1 MMNINTFKE
10 QFDKRLPIELRPYLN
25 DDVISEAI
33 EYASYDA
40 GKRLRPFILYSLGRE
55 LELDK
60 RLINAFAVA
69 LELIHNYS
77 LVHDDLPAMDNDD
90 YRRGKFTVH
99 KKYGEANAILCG
111 DALLNLSM
119 EYLAHKLRDNDN
131 KNILKAMSYMYGSS
145 GVKGMILGQ
154 SQDIRMESGET
165 GEHTYDEYKV
175 MILNKTGRLFN
186 IAFLVPCILAD
197 KDEDT
202 MKNVLIFSRLF
213 AMSFQIKDD
222 LDDLKE
228 NKEIDGNN
236 ILKFHSIEEA
246 KEILEE
252 NLKKMKAL
260 QAKLNYETTKYSL
273 ELIK

>member
-1 MMNINTFKE
+1 M
-10 QFDKRLPIELRPYLN
+10 ELKPYLN

-33 EYASYDA
+33 EYASYEA
-40 GKRLRPFILYSLGRE
+40 GKRLRPFILCCLGKE
-55 LELDK
+55 LELDNK
-60 RLINAFAVA
+60 LVDAFAIA

-77 LVHDDLPAMDNDD
+77 LVHDDLPAMDNDE

-99 KKYGEANAILCG
+99 RKFGEANAILCG

-119 EYLAHKLRDNDN
+119 EFLSHKLKNNDN
-131 KNILKAMSYMYGSS
+131 KNILKAMSYMYRSS

-154 SQDIRMESGET
+154 SEDICMEKNESNKK
-165 GEHTYDEYKV
+165 YLLKDYKN

-202 MKNVLIFSRLF
+202 MKNILKFSYFF
-213 AMSFQIKDD
+213 AMNFQIKDD

-236 ILKFHSIEEA
+236 ILKIFSQEEA
-246 KEILEE
+246 LNLLNE
-252 NLKKMKAL
+252 NNNKMKIL
-260 QAKLNYETTKYSL
+260 QRKLNYEITKYCL

>member
-10 QFDKRLPIELRPYLN
+10 AFDKRLPIELKPYLN

-60 RLINAFAVA
+60 KLINAFAVA

-77 LVHDDLPAMDNDD
+77 LVHDDLPAMDNDE

-119 EYLAHKLRDNDN
+119 EYLAHKLRDSDN
-131 KNILKAMSYMYGSS
+131 KNILKAMSYMYRSS

-165 GEHTYDEYKV
+165 GKYTYDEYKA

-197 KDEDT
+197 KDEYT

-236 ILKFHSIEEA
+236 ILKFYSLEEA
-246 KEILEE
+246 NEILEE

>member
-1 MMNINTFKE
+1 MNINTFKE
-10 QFDKRLPIELRPYLN
+10 AFDKRLPIELKPYLN

-60 RLINAFAVA
+60 KLINAFAVA

-77 LVHDDLPAMDNDD
+77 LVHDDLPAMDNDE

-119 EYLAHKLRDNDN
+119 EYLAHKLRDSDN
-131 KNILKAMSYMYGSS
+131 KNILKAMSYMYRSS

-165 GEHTYDEYKV
+165 GKYTYDEYKA

-197 KDEDT
+197 KDEYT

-236 ILKFHSIEEA
+236 ILKFYSLEEA
-246 KEILEE
+246 NEILEE

>member
-1 MMNINTFKE
+1 M
-10 QFDKRLPIELRPYLN
+10 ELKPYLN

-33 EYASYDA
+33 EYASYDS

-60 RLINAFAVA
+60 KLIDAFATA

-77 LVHDDLPAMDNDD
+77 LVHDDLPAMDNDE
-90 YRRGKFTVH
+90 YRRGKYTVH
-99 KKYGEANAILCG
+99 KKFGEANAILCG

-119 EYLAHKLRDNDN
+119 EYLAHKLKDSNN
-131 KNILKAMSYMYGSS
+131 KSILKAMSHMYRSS

-154 SQDIRMESGET
+154 SEDIRMEIDESGEY
-165 GEHTYDEYKV
+165 TYDEYKT

-197 KDEDT
+197 KDEET

-236 ILKFHSIEEA
+236 ILKFHSFEES

-252 NLKKMKAL
+252 NLNKMKAL
-260 QAKLNYETTKYSL
+260 QERLKYKTTNYCL